1 MPGWP
6 PRFFGT
12 GEESPGSMEIR
23 CQLTAGG
30 GDPRESATESKPP
43 DRASHQERVKG
54 CGKSAPVLQ
63 QCGTHGKPHREQNLI
78 GMVGRMLR
86 HCRQAGF
93 RATIR
98 VGCRRRPATGV
109 PDEWPSS
116 AVRRMDRTRLTGHLV
131 LSFPD
136 RSKAMT
142 VSRHRP
148 DQMRSNHEQQI
159 SRARQWIARNTCLL
173 LPACFRGYRTLSDP

>member
-1 MPGWP
+1 MAGWP
-6 PRFFGT
+6 PLFFGT

-131 LSFPD
+131 ISFLMPITDRRGPAPPSNVQSRDPPYPRSAMDCAKYLSASSCVPTSKFP
-136 RSKAMT
+136 A
-142 VSRHRP
+142 V
-148 DQMRSNHEQQI
+148 
-159 SRARQWIARNTCLL
+159 
-173 LPACFRGYRTLSDP
+173 